1 VVVQLA
7 KMRWPRFAGALILG
21 CGLVTWSVVTVANA
35 SGTEPNLGLIVW
47 ASVALLAASIGLR
60 AATVIAPRLLLPS
73 VIGLCIS
80 GGVLA
85 VTPFRAPALIAGV
98 IAVISIAAEASL
110 PVSLS
115 VCLIGPVCATVAAI
129 ATHAPLDSWISACLV
144 FVASLAPG
152 FARRSSRMHAEQV
165 ELTLVQERRTAEAER
180 SAAAAAER
188 ARIARET
195 HDVLAHSLSALSL
208 TLNAAEGFLLS
219 TPMDPGTTRALECVR
234 RAKALAA
241 EAGTETR
248 TVIRTLRD
256 QQPLVHRLRELIRSD
271 HTGGSSSV
279 RLKVIGLESELPAPV
294 EHALYRAVQES
305 LTNARKHGPGTPAE
319 VSLEYTHDDVS
330 VAVRNSVSHGRMSTS
345 PSTASSSGFGLIGLA
360 ERAREL
366 GGTFTFGASDGFWQT
381 RMRLPR

>member
-1 VVVQLA
+1 VQLA
-7 KMRWPRFAGALILG
+7 RMRWPRFAGALILG
-21 CGLVTWSVVTVANA
+21 CGLVAWSVVTVANA

-152 FARRSSRMHAEQV
+152 FARRSSRMRAEQV
-165 ELTLVQERRTAEAER
+165 QLTLVQERRAAEAER

-219 TPMDPGTTRALECVR
+219 TPMEPGTTRALECVR
-234 RAKALAA
+234 RAKKLTT

-256 QQPLVHRLRELIRSD
+256 QQPLVHRLHELIRSD

-279 RLKVIGLESELPAPV
+279 RLKVIGLESELPAPM

-305 LTNARKHGPGTPAE
+305 ITNVRKHAPGSSAE
-319 VSLEYTHDDVS
+319 ISLEYADDDVS
-330 VAVRNSVSHGRMSTS
+330 VTVCNRATGHRSASL
-345 PSTASSSGFGLIGLA
+345 STASTSGFGLIGLA

-366 GGTFTFGASDGFWQT
+366 GGTFDYGTSDGFWETQ
-381 RMRLPR
+381 MRLPR

>member
-1 VVVQLA
+1 VQLA
-7 KMRWPRFAGALILG
+7 RMRWPRFAGALILG
-21 CGLVTWSVVTVANA
+21 CGLVAWSVVTVANA

-152 FARRSSRMHAEQV
+152 FARRSSRMRAEQV
-165 ELTLVQERRTAEAER
+165 QLTLVQERRAAEAER

-219 TPMDPGTTRALECVR
+219 TPMEPGTTRALECVR
-234 RAKALAA
+234 RAKKLTT

-256 QQPLVHRLRELIRSD
+256 QQPLVHRLHELIRSD

-279 RLKVIGLESELPAPV
+279 RLKVIGLESELPAPM

-305 LTNARKHGPGTPAE
+305 ITNVRKHAPGSSAE
-319 VSLEYTHDDVS
+319 ISLEYADDDVS
-330 VAVRNSVSHGRMSTS
+330 VTVRNRATGHRSASL
-345 PSTASSSGFGLIGLA
+345 STASTSGFGLIGLA

-366 GGTFTFGASDGFWQT
+366 GGTFDYGTSDGFWETQ
-381 RMRLPR
+381 MRLPR